1 MGASLGRRRGRRGAV
16 RAPVMC
22 SLVGLILSVALMG
35 CGSSSVSLRG
45 RVVDDRGQPLGG
57 ATIETIPPT
66 DVVLSAPSSGEFL
79 VRDRISEAG
88 AVESIRPGEYHLR
101 IRKPGFDDAT
111 FRIDVEGGRIRLGDL
126 VLRPRAINATEPGKG
141 VDKTDPAKG
150 STNRT
155 LDSRR

>member
-1 MGASLGRRRGRRGAV
+1 
-16 RAPVMC
+16 
-22 SLVGLILSVALMG
+22 
-35 CGSSSVSLRG
+35 
-45 RVVDDRGQPLGG
+45 VVDDRGQPLGG